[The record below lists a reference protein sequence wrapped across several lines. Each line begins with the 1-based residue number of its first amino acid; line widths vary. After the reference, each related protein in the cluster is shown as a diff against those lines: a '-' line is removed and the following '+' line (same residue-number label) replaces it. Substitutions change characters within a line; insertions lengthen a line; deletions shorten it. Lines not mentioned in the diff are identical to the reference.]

1 MNIPNK
7 TFLVLMIG
15 AASLAVFG
23 PMASANTMQLTLDY
37 GSRHSGDGGEFNAYS
52 SDFAPATMGYD
63 PKTIY
68 NAGSGTGFETFCVEY
83 NEHFTPGSTLFYGIS
98 QGAINGGISGGNPD
112 FISKGTA
119 WLYLNFAQGTLA
131 GYNYALGPSG
141 NASAAALQAT
151 IWWLEG
157 EGSNPNNTFS
167 TLVMSLP
174 NYLDNN
180 NGYYGVGVLN
190 LWSDSNHTQPAQDQL
205 MLVPDGGSTVML
217 LGLGFLGLVVGRWK
231 LSRRSHAA

>member
-1 MNIPNK
+1 MGVVIPA
-7 TFLVLMIG
+7 M
-15 AASLAVFG
+15 AANST
-23 PMASANTMQLTLDY
+23 P
-37 GSRHSGDGGEFNAYS
+37 RHQILL
-52 SDFAPATMGYD
+52 PPRWATRR
-63 PKTIY
+63 TTTY
-68 NAGSGTGFETFCVEY
+68 NGGFETFCVEA
-83 NEHFTPGSTLFYGIS
+83 NEYFNPGSTYYYGIS

-112 FISKGTA
+112 PLSRGTA

-157 EGSNPNNTFS
+157 EGANPNNAFS
-167 TLVMSLP
+167 TLVTSLP
-174 NYLDNN
+174 NYMADN

-190 LWSDSNHTQPAQDQL
+190 LWSDINHTQVAQDQL

-217 LGLGFLGLVVGRWK
+217 LGLGLLGLFVGRWK
-231 LSRRSHAA
+231 LNRRSHAA